1 MHSTPIDCCYSHRG
15 EKTRQRQPTS
25 NDQCTEA
32 TLESR
37 RFFSSEKEV
46 YSFKTAS
53 FSSLFSD
60 SSSIISASFFLPDSC
75 ELNVSYSFLDSH
87 AHLAELHVL
96 IYGIFEFVLELADMV
111 FILRDRGFQL
121 IHLLQEVVS
130 FLLHLGINQKA
141 ASEYDVHLL
150 VQDLILPLKESVA
163 ARHCCFPLCVNTQST
178 SPQMEKN
185 E

>member
-1 MHSTPIDCCYSHRG
+1 M
-15 EKTRQRQPTS
+15 S

-60 SSSIISASFFLPDSC
+60 SSSI
-75 ELNVSYSFLDSH
+75 
-87 AHLAELHVL
+87 LAELHVL
-96 IYGIFEFVLELADMV
+96 IYGIFEFVFELADMV

>member
-1 MHSTPIDCCYSHRG
+1 M
-15 EKTRQRQPTS
+15 S

-60 SSSIISASFFLPDSC
+60 SSSIISASFFLPDAC

-87 AHLAELHVL
+87 APLAELHVF
-96 IYGIFEFVLELADMV
+96 IYGIFEFVLQLADVV
-111 FILRDRGFQL
+111 FILLDRGFQL

-130 FLLHLGINQKA
+130 FLFHLGINQKA

-163 ARHCCFPLCVNTQST
+163 ARHCCFPLRVNTQST
-178 SPQMEKN
+178 SPQMEKDRQ